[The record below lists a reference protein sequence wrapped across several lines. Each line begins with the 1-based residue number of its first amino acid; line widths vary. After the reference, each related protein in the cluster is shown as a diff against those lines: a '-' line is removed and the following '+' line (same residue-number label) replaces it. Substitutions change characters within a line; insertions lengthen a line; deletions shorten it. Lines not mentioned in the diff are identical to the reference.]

1 MPASHACCCFIA
13 PPDLLAR
20 LATEG
25 SPEQR
30 QAAVRTLSAS
40 AALRTQRTMVSNLMR
55 QTDVPVPKLAG
66 LEVAKEREIVYDNKH
81 RGRSFLPGTKV
92 RADGDPVSSDAAVNE
107 AFDGA
112 AQTYDFY
119 RKVFKRNSVDA
130 HGMTLVSSVHYSTG
144 FDNAF
149 WNGAQMVYGDG
160 SGQLFQVGSLTKA
173 LDVIGHEL
181 THGVTQFTAGLDYS
195 SQTGALNEHMSD
207 VFGSLVKQYHLGQ
220 TAAEA
225 DWLIGAGT
233 LVPALGKALR
243 SMSAPGTAYNG
254 DRQPAHM
261 KDYVDLPDDGDPRH
275 DNGGVHINSGIPNHA
290 FYLAATKLGGHA
302 WEKAGP
308 IWYTTLTERLQPNS
322 EFADAAK
329 ASVDVATKKYG
340 AAEVAAVKD
349 AWHEVGVDV

>member
-1 MPASHACCCFIA
+1 MPASRACCCFIA

-25 SPEQR
+25 TPEQR
-30 QAAVRTLSAS
+30 EAAVRTLSAS
-40 AALRTQRTMVSNLMR
+40 AALRTQRTIVSSLMR
-55 QTDVPVPKLAG
+55 QTDVPVAKLAG
-66 LEVAKEREIVYDNKH
+66 LETTKERQIVYDNQH
-81 RGRSFLPGTKV
+81 RGRSFLPGVKI
-92 RADGDPVSSDAAVNE
+92 RAHGDAASSDAAVNE

-119 RKVFKRNSVDA
+119 QRVFSRDSVDDK
-130 HGMTLVSSVHYSTG
+130 GMTLVSSVHYGTG

-160 SGQLFQVGSLTKA
+160 SGHLFQVGALTKA

-207 VFGSLVKQYHLGQ
+207 VFGSLVKQHHLGQ
-220 TAAEA
+220 TAADA

-233 LVPALGKALR
+233 LVAALGKALR
-243 SMSAPGTAYNG
+243 SMRAPGTAYDG

-322 EFADAAK
+322 QFADAAK
-329 ASVDVATKKYG
+329 ASVDVAGKKYG
-340 AAEVAAVKD
+340 AAEVAAVKG